1 MIKIK
6 DTDFIVGLI
15 IESGLLSFVISL
27 QFDGLTNAIGK
38 IHSSIWRVAFK
49 MLNVWINVWSMLR
62 RFNWIL
68 NFSTFN
74 IYLTHFA
81 DNLCE
86 WATVDKLINGP
97 ALLISVNE
105 KSTWSSSWNSWKL
118 LSYCV
123 QIDWKRQQWYCWCV
137 LGIK

>member
-6 DTDFIVGLI
+6 DTEFIVGLI

-97 ALLISVNE
+97 ALLCQWEINL
-105 KSTWSSSWNSWKL
+105 KLKLKL
-118 LSYCV
+118 LKTSELLCSNWLKTPTIMILLV
-123 QIDWKRQQWYCWCV
+123 CAGD
-137 LGIK
+137 